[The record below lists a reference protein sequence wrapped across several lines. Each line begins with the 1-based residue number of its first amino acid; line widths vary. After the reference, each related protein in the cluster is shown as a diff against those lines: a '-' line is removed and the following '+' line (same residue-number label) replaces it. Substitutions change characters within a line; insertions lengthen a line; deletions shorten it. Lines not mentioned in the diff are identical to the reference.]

1 MQQIMEEKQKN
12 DEVGCFRTKGIQSAR
27 HETMSWFVVRQLGH
41 FGARTLRPHIV
52 TFLVLLVTRNHG
64 GEKA

>member
-1 MQQIMEEKQKN
+1 VQQIMEEKQKN
-12 DEVGCFRTKGIQSAR
+12 DEVGRCFVKRIQSAR
-27 HETMSWFVVRQLGH
+27 YETMSWYIVRQHGH